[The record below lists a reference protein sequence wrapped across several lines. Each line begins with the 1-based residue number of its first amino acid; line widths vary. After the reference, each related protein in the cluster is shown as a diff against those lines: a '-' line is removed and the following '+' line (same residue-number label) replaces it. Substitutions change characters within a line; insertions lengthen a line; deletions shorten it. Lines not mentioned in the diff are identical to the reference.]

1 METNKSPGYFMLC
14 MLTTHYLLVAAV
26 SPAPLDDCQSLKN
39 LLYHIQNSSGE
50 KPAPPL
56 LKLSPISHPFQQI
69 IGTEL
74 FNIFLTFRPCL
85 LPSNTEE
92 ITETTAPSSLLRI
105 TLGRQEAVVIKQSKR
120 LPSVP

>member
-1 METNKSPGYFMLC
+1 MT
-14 MLTTHYLLVAAV
+14 V
-26 SPAPLDDCQSLKN
+26 SPFKN

-50 KPAPPL
+50 EPAPPL

-92 ITETTAPSSLLRI
+92 ITKTAAPSSLLRI
-105 TLGRQEAVVIKQSKR
+105 TLGRQEAVVIKQETSQLAIRRKS
-120 LPSVP
+120 LPIRIVKY